1 VSTTGRDYARLFR
14 LDGKHAV
21 VVGAGSGIGRES
33 ALALAA
39 QGARVTCAD
48 RDLAAAE
55 ETAARGNQVAG
66 APGGDQVAGESG
78 DGGEQVAGEKAS
90 GRGRLTAYGL
100 DVLDEGAIAAAAA
113 ELGEVDVLVF
123 TAATNVRKRILDYTG
138 EEFDRVVSLNL
149 RASFDL
155 IRAFGA
161 GMAERGRGSIMGF
174 SSIRATTVEP
184 GQSVYAATKAGL
196 VQLLRTAAAEFG
208 PQGVRVNAIAP
219 GVVETPLTAQIKAN
233 PAWYEAYAQ
242 KSALGRWAS
251 PDELAGAVVYLA
263 SDASSFVTGSVLAVD
278 GGWTAIDGRFN
289 PPN

>member
-1 VSTTGRDYARLFR
+1 MDYANLFR

-55 ETAARGNQVAG
+55 ETAARG
-66 APGGDQVAGESG
+66 
-78 DGGEQVAGEKAS
+78 KH
-90 GRGRLTAYGL
+90 LTAYRV
-100 DVLDEGAIAAAAA
+100 DVLDEAAITRAAQ
-113 ELGEVDVLVF
+113 ELGDVDVLVF

-138 EEFDRVVSLNL
+138 EEFDRVVALNL

-155 IRAFGA
+155 IRAFG
-161 GMAERGRGSIMGF
+161 GPMAARGRGSIMGF

-196 VQLLRTAAAEFG
+196 VQLLKTAAAELG
-208 PQGVRVNAIAP
+208 PSGVRVNAIAP

-233 PAWYEAYAQ
+233 QAWYDAYAQ
-242 KSALGRWAS
+242 KSALGRWAT

-263 SDASSFVTGSVLAVD
+263 SDASSFVTGSVLNVD
-278 GGWTAIDGRFN
+278 GGWTAIDGRFD